1 MSYCIDISIFKGVI
15 EEKDILAKALAFCK
29 NQYEKHMAE
38 MRVDIREINS
48 KLDNIGRHTQN
59 LAVAAMAGI
68 GAVSVSVAIVV
79 ASAVTR

>member
-1 MSYCIDISIFKGVI
+1 MTEMEHKVSEIDKRQESFETFVRAYIDS
-15 EEKDILAKALAFCK
+15 
-29 NQYEKHMAE
+29 NEKHMAE

-68 GAVSVSVAIVV
+68 GAISVSVAIFV
-79 ASAVTR
+79 ASAVAR